1 MPSWDDFRVVKAVAD
16 RRSRAAASKLC
27 GLTNQP
33 CFESLTSKTELDARL
48 FKRGCAALT
57 LTVRG
62 EEAVCFAARMERDV
76 AAFERGVH
84 RRRFDRSIRLP
95 KIKRA
100 AAAARLTRKL
110 RSRAQSSP
118 AEARTPRKRYEGAAC
133 KSPREPRRV
142 KLQ

>member
-1 MPSWDDFRVVKAVAD
+1 MPLGVMVNAIVGRFSRREGGCRSPFARRSVKAL
-16 RRSRAAASKLC
+16 RI
-27 GLTNQP
+27 NQSTV
-33 CFESLTSKTELDARL
+33 FRSLTSKTELDARL

-100 AAAARLTRKL
+100 AAAAR
-110 RSRAQSSP
+110 
-118 AEARTPRKRYEGAAC
+118 
-133 KSPREPRRV
+133 
-142 KLQ
+142 